1 MTPFFKGGH
10 MKNLQIE
17 FTYTLNLEVEDYHV
31 DSYLT
36 ALSNGAHERL
46 KTYLDKG
53 VYTGLY
59 GLTPRSKVT
68 NLKCKVEDL

>member
-1 MTPFFKGGH
+1 

-17 FTYTLNLEVEDYHV
+17 FTYIFNIEVEDHHV

-36 ALSNGAHERL
+36 ALSNGAPERL

-53 VYTGLY
+53 VYTGVCDLK
-59 GLTPRSKVT
+59 PRSKVT
-68 NLKCKVEDL
+68 NFRYKVEDL